1 MPYHARTYGSALQQA
16 EGNVRWNFP
25 TGPNLDTFGVPIG
38 LQTFGLEEFNF
49 HPFLLNMQLAYIP
62 CYGTHGTYPRNPVN
76 ELRLI
81 YRIHNNGEFNY
92 MHYATLY
99 EVRTIL
105 NEEILVIRNV
115 LEPDFNAIYLNQNCQ
130 DFFGH
135 DFPEYENCIQN
146 MFAANLIADNQNNS
160 SFVVNV
166 RYDALEI
173 QENPVPCILNAHYAS
188 NWYQNVI
195 YP

>member
-1 MPYHARTYGSALQQA
+1 MPYHARTYGSALQQV

-49 HPFLLNMQLAYIP
+49 HPSILKKQLAYIP
-62 CYGTHGTYPRNPVN
+62 CFGTLRTYPRPSVN

-99 EVRTIL
+99 KVRTIL
-105 NEEILVIRNV
+105 NEEIPVIRNV
-115 LEPDFNAIYLNQNCQ
+115 LEPDFNAVYLNQNCQ
-130 DFFGH
+130 NFFGL

-166 RYDALEI
+166 RYDALEVK
-173 QENPVPCILNAHYAS
+173 ENPVPCRLNANFAS
-188 NWYQNVI
+188 NWSLNVI